1 MERIE
6 DEVLRDLHI
15 TASTE
20 GGMIR
25 VVADALED
33 AAIDEEAFLDRI
45 AVESGGLRGLFGK
58 LGSLW
63 SRAKQLLGGSPQAPP
78 TLRSAVIPPAPPPQL
93 GAGSPSTPRPPTA
106 EQKQLAN
113 WLTGG
118 LVPRPPSIGDAPP
131 TLRSRTDPG
140 ASQTRRRRR
149 ETTDAFEAV
158 LEAAVEMDLFEAS
171 TPVLAGMALR
181 RAIPQVAGMPGPVR
195 RQMIAAVANAMRVLA
210 RRSAPHH
217 VRALPGLLRGIH
229 RARKRRRLPLRGLT
243 RAVPRQA
250 AQLASQP
257 DLIARFTAAGPPSR
271 NGS

>member
-118 LVPRPPSIGDAPP
+118 SCPARHPSVM
-131 TLRSRTDPG
+131 
-140 ASQTRRRRR
+140 RRRRFGR
-149 ETTDAFEAV
+149 GPIRV
-158 LEAAVEMDLFEAS
+158 HRKPAAGGA
-171 TPVLAGMALR
+171 R
-181 RAIPQVAGMPGPVR
+181 RRMHSKPCSKRPSRWICSRHPHPYSPEWHCGEPFRRSPACPVR
-195 RQMIAAVANAMRVLA
+195 YADR
-210 RRSAPHH
+210 
-217 VRALPGLLRGIH
+217 
-229 RARKRRRLPLRGLT
+229 
-243 RAVPRQA
+243 
-250 AQLASQP
+250 
-257 DLIARFTAAGPPSR
+257 
-271 NGS
+271 